1 MILKSESEKR
11 LIIKGQLNGKAAYML
26 VDTGAVC
33 GLFSKQVA
41 KRCALV
47 ENKHRSINL
56 VGAFGKP
63 IKANMCDTPLMVGG
77 RPMYQFAI
85 ADISSVVES
94 IKKETGI
101 EIAGLIS
108 LPQMRSM
115 GFEIDTDDNYVKVGG
130 LRNG

>member
-1 MILKSESEKR
+1 MILKSESDKR
-11 LIIKGQLNGKAAYML
+11 LIIKGMLNGKVAYIL

-33 GLFSKQVA
+33 GLFNKAAV
-41 KRCALV
+41 KKYALV

-63 IKANMCDTPLMVGG
+63 TKANICETPLIVGG

-85 ADISSVVES
+85 ADIGSVVDS

-115 GFEIDTDDNYVKVGG
+115 GFEIDTDDNYIKVGG
-130 LRNG
+130 